1 MASLRAFRQTSIEKC
16 IFQRFGGSLAW
27 PPTIETFVPNSNKM
41 INESSKNEK
50 SSGNEGKI
58 TTQESIDT
66 PGHKDKSDGLDFREA
81 ILSQNDYLNSQ

>member
-1 MASLRAFRQTSIEKC
+1 
-16 IFQRFGGSLAW
+16 
-27 PPTIETFVPNSNKM
+27 M